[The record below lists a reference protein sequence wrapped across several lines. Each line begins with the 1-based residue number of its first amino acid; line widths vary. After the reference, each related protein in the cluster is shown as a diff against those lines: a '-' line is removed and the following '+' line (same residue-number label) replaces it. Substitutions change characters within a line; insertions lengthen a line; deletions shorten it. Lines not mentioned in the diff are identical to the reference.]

1 MRANRAKPV
10 KGLDLTCGSQVP
22 EAEDCWKLIVHTT
35 KARAVAALLYVFFS
49 LALASA
55 ASGTG

>member
-1 MRANRAKPV
+1 M